1 MAIKTVVENIA
12 EVPMEGWLRAA
23 AAFLLCVLIIRLLI
37 PPALRTGLVDR
48 PGGRKDHACPIPV
61 VGGLGI
67 ALALALSALM
77 AREVVGFPAM
87 IFLASAFL
95 LVLIGLLDDLYD
107 LRWYW
112 RIGAQAAAALAMV
125 FLAGIEAQ
133 NMQDILG
140 LKGVSL
146 GAFAIPFTVFVVVG
160 VINAVNMA
168 DGVDGLAGTLVLV
181 SLGQF
186 VCFALYAG
194 DVEHAQRML
203 LVLGAVAGFLFWNL
217 RLPWQPRARVFLG
230 NGGSMLLG
238 FAIAWVAVRGSH
250 NPVHPVSPVLG
261 PWTIA
266 LPLIDCVT
274 LMFRRVMRGRSPF
287 SADRHHMHHLLLD
300 AGFRPGQVVALLG
313 GLSLL
318 LGIAAAFAIRLDV
331 HRPLLVLVFLA
342 LLAGWYWFSRDFDRA
357 VARLARLRRGPALAS
372 ATAAGEGGQG
382 GAGA

>member
-1 MAIKTVVENIA
+1 MAIQTVVENIA
-12 EVPMEGWLRAA
+12 EVPAEGWLRAA
-23 AAFLLCVLIIRLLI
+23 AAFLLCAVLVRALI
-37 PPALRTGLVDR
+37 PLARRFGLVDR
-48 PGGRKDHACPIPV
+48 PGGRKDHDKPTPV

-67 ALALALSALM
+67 ALAMSVMASLSPD
-77 AREVVGFPAM
+77 VIDFPAT

-95 LVLIGLLDDLYD
+95 LVLVGLLDDLQD

-125 FLAGIEAQ
+125 FLAGVEAR

-140 LKGVSL
+140 LQGVSL

-168 DGVDGLAGTLVLV
+168 DGVDGLAGTLVMV
-181 SLGQF
+181 SLGLF

-194 DVEHAQRML
+194 DVGQAQRML
-203 LVLGAVAGFLFWNL
+203 LLLGAVAGFLVWNM
-217 RLPWQPRARVFLG
+217 RFPWQPRARVFLG

-274 LMFRRVMRGRSPF
+274 LMFRRVMQGRSPF

-313 GLSLL
+313 GLSLA
-318 LGIAAAFAIRLDV
+318 LGLGAALAIRLDV

-342 LLAGWYWFSRDFDRA
+342 LLAGWFWFTRDYDKA
-357 VARLARLRRGPALAS
+357 VARVAGWRGGLPVALLP
-372 ATAAGEGGQG
+372 AGEDGEQEDVGR
-382 GAGA
+382 